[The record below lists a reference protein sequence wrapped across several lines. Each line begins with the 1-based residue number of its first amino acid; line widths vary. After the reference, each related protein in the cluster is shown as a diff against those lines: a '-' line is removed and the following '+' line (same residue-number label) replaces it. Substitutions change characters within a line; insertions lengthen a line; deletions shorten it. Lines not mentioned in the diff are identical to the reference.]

1 MYNIIVKSSLMI
13 ALSAALAGC
22 PGVTSVN
29 TVKSDVTETNRV
41 VSNLLPP
48 EIAMGFL
55 SQQSDDGCA
64 FTETNV
70 RNRQGNTRNY
80 PELRAVENYVRAT
93 NEYLLW
99 LFYENPALPEQP
111 PQLLC
116 SWARLDNKRS
126 EKLLTALASLGA
138 KSGCAGATANL
149 GDLLPPEIA
158 LGFMQNQGKNPECS
172 FSEVGAQ
179 TQRRLAAYADLR
191 FKENAE
197 GNEVELHLRQ
207 GEQRERLCTWASQ
220 DTEARRKLLT
230 ALASLGVGPLCN

>member
-1 MYNIIVKSSLMI
+1 MRHYLVKSLLIIGIS
-13 ALSAALAGC
+13 SFLAGC

-70 RNRQGNTRNY
+70 RSRQGNTRNY
-80 PELRAVENYVRAT
+80 GELRAVENYVRAT

-99 LFYENPALPEQP
+99 LFYESPTPDQP
-111 PQLLC
+111 PQLIC

-158 LGFMQNQGKNPECS
+158 LSFMGNQGKNPECS
-172 FSEVGAQ
+172 FSEAGAQ

-197 GNEVELHLRQ
+197 GNQVELHLRQ
-207 GEQRERLCTWASQ
+207 GEQRELLCQWINQ
-220 DTEARRKLLT
+220 DTDARRKLLT